1 MADSGERKVL
11 TGFGGGHDGSA
22 EAATITESKPKP
34 STGFTAARRHISD
47 EETLTLTSVG
57 VDIGSS
63 TSHLVFSRLELEREG
78 TRYIISKREILAES
92 EILLTPYVDE
102 TTIDSDAL
110 GSFIDAQYDL
120 AGLTRWDVDTG
131 ALILTGVAVRRRN
144 ARAIADLFAQEAGRF
159 VAVSAGDALETTM
172 AAHGSGAAGRSVVA
186 GVTMNVDVG
195 GGTSKIA
202 ICQGGKVR
210 EVTAIDVGARLL
222 AMDDQLRVQRIEEAG
237 RYYAKLEGID
247 LTLGRQMSEAEL
259 SAIADRMAD
268 QLMEL
273 IQLKQLSADK
283 KHLLRL
289 PELTY
294 RGPIDV
300 ITFSGG
306 VSEFIYGREP
316 RNFGDLG
323 GRLAKA
329 IRARVDGLSL
339 KVEAPTNGIRATV
352 IGASQYT
359 IQVSGSTIF
368 ISPAHAV
375 PVRNLPA
382 VKPDFPFA
390 GDIDP
395 AGIAEALRKSLVR
408 LGLEDARVPVAVAFH
423 WEGSASFRRLDNFCK
438 GVTLALTDLLAKNHP
453 LVMVSDGDIGG
464 LLGLHLKEEMKIAAP
479 VISIDGIILEEFDYV
494 DIGALIPSSG
504 AVPVV
509 IKSLVFPAEAK
520 SQG

>member
-1 MADSGERKVL
+1 MTESDERTVL
-11 TGFGGGHDGSA
+11 AGFGGGHEGTAETVTTEEKKPESSA
-22 EAATITESKPKP
+22 
-34 STGFTAARRHISD
+34 GFTAARRHISD

-63 TSHLVFSRLELEREG
+63 TSHLVFSRLELEHQG
-78 TRYIISKREILAES
+78 SRYVITKREVLAES

-102 TTIDSDAL
+102 TTIDSDEL
-110 GSFIDAQYDL
+110 GRFIDAQYDN
-120 AGLTRWDVDTG
+120 AGLVREDVDTG

-144 ARAIADLFAQEAGRF
+144 ARSIADLFAREAGRF

-172 AAHGSGAAGRSVVA
+172 AAHGSGAAGNSIGRTA
-186 GVTMNVDVG
+186 MNVDIG
-195 GGTSKIA
+195 GGTSKVA
-202 ICQGGKVR
+202 ICQGGKVK

-222 AMDDQLRVQRIEEAG
+222 AMDEQMKVTRIEEAG

-247 LTLGRQMSEAEL
+247 LTLGRIMTEAEL
-259 SAIADRMAD
+259 DRIVARMAD

-273 IQLKQLSADK
+273 VTLKQLPAEK

-294 RGPIDV
+294 RGPVDV

-323 GRLAKA
+323 ARVAKA
-329 IRARVDGLSL
+329 IRQRVDALGIP
-339 KVEAPTNGIRATV
+339 VEAPTNGIRATV

-368 ISPAHAV
+368 IAPAHAV

-382 VKPDFPFA
+382 IKPDFPFD

-395 AGIAEALRKSLVR
+395 DSIAAALRKSLVR
-408 LGLEDARVPVAVAFH
+408 LGLEEARTPVAVAFH

-438 GVTLALTDLLAKNHP
+438 GITAALQPILTKGHP
-453 LVMVSDGDIGG
+453 LVLVSDGDIGG

-479 VISIDGIILEEFDYV
+479 VISIDGVILEEFDYV

-520 SQG
+520 NG

>member
-1 MADSGERKVL
+1 MTDSGERRVL
-11 TGFGGGHDGSA
+11 DGFGGGHEGTADTV
-22 EAATITESKPKP
+22 TITESKPKV
-34 STGFTAARRHISD
+34 SSGFTAARRHISD

-63 TSHLVFSRLELEREG
+63 TSHLIFSRLELEREG
-78 TRYIISKREILAES
+78 SRYLITRREVLAES
-92 EILLTPYVDE
+92 EILLTPYLDD

-110 GSFIDAQYDL
+110 GQFIDAQYDL
-120 AGLTRWDVDTG
+120 AGLSRWDVDTG

-172 AAHGSGAAGRSVVA
+172 AAHGSGTAARSA
-186 GVTMNVDVG
+186 GGAVTMNVDIG

-202 ICQGGKVR
+202 VCIGGKVR
-210 EVTAIDVGARLL
+210 EVTALDVGARLL
-222 AMDDQLRVQRIEEAG
+222 AMDGQGRVVRIEDSGRHYAG
-237 RYYAKLEGID
+237 LETID

-259 SAIADRMAD
+259 EAIAARMAD
-268 QLMEL
+268 QLMEV
-273 IQLKQLSADK
+273 IQLRPLPPDR
-283 KHLLRL
+283 KHLQRL
-289 PELTY
+289 PDLAY
-294 RGPIDV
+294 RGPVDV

-316 RNFGDLG
+316 RNFGDIG
-323 GRLAKA
+323 ARLAKA
-329 IRARVDGLSL
+329 VRARVDALGI
-339 KVEAPTNGIRATV
+339 KVEAPANGIRATV

-368 ISPAHAV
+368 IAPTRAV

-382 VKPDFPFA
+382 VKPDFPFDD
-390 GDIDP
+390 DIDP
-395 AGIAEALRKSLVR
+395 NRIADALRKSLMR
-408 LGLEDARVPVAVAFH
+408 LGLEDARTPVAVAFH
-423 WEGSASFRRLDNFCK
+423 WEGSASFRRLDNFCA
-438 GVTLALTDLLAKNHP
+438 GVTVALQPVLAKGHP
-453 LVMVSDGDIGG
+453 LVLVSDGDVGG

-479 VISIDGIILEEFDYV
+479 VVSIDGVVLEEFDYV

-509 IKSLVFPAEAK
+509 IKSLVFPAEGK
-520 SQG
+520 GG

>member
-1 MADSGERKVL
+1 MTDSDERTVL
-11 TGFGGGHDGSA
+11 AGFGGGHDGTAETAVVPEKAPEQSA
-22 EAATITESKPKP
+22 
-34 STGFTAARRHISD
+34 GFTAARRHISD

-63 TSHLVFSRLELEREG
+63 TSHLVFSRLELEHQG
-78 TRYIISKREILAES
+78 SRYVITKREVLAES
-92 EILLTPYVDE
+92 EILLTPYIDE

-110 GSFIDAQYDL
+110 GRFIDAQYDN
-120 AGLTRWDVDTG
+120 AGLTREDVDTG

-144 ARAIADLFAQEAGRF
+144 ARSIADLFAREAGRF

-172 AAHGSGAAGRSVVA
+172 AAHGSGAAGNSIDRTA
-186 GVTMNVDVG
+186 MNIDIG
-195 GGTSKIA
+195 GGTSKVA
-202 ICQGGKVR
+202 ICQGGRVR
-210 EVTAIDVGARLL
+210 EVTAIDVGARLI
-222 AMDDQLRVQRIEEAG
+222 AMDEQLRVTRIEEAG

-247 LTLGRQMSEAEL
+247 LTLGRVMTEAEL
-259 SAIADRMAD
+259 DRIVARMAD

-273 IQLKQLSADK
+273 VELKQLAPEK

-294 RGPIDV
+294 NGPIDV

-323 GRLAKA
+323 ARVAKA
-329 IRARVDGLSL
+329 IRERVDRLGIA
-339 KVEAPTNGIRATV
+339 VEAPTNGIRATV

-368 ISPAHAV
+368 IAPAHAV

-382 VKPDFPFA
+382 IKPDFPFD
-390 GDIDP
+390 GDIEP
-395 AGIAEALRKSLVR
+395 AGVAEALRKSLVR
-408 LGLEDARVPVAVAFH
+408 LGLEEARTPVAVAFH

-438 GVTLALTDLLAKNHP
+438 GVTMALKPILDKGHP
-453 LVMVSDGDIGG
+453 LVLVSDGDIGG

-479 VISIDGIILEEFDYV
+479 VISIDGVILEEFDYV

-520 SQG
+520 NG